1 MIEVKDVFAGYRR
14 GIDILQG
21 ISLKADKERITIII
35 GANGTGKST
44 LLKTI
49 YGFLR
54 PTRGKIYYNHED
66 ITGAKP
72 NWVSMKGISY
82 VMQRI
87 SIFPYLTVEENLEL
101 GGWAFRKNKKL
112 IKQRILENYDR
123 FPVLSQKRNAGAYS
137 LSGGTKRLLQIAR
150 GLMIDPGMLL
160 LDEPTAGLAPR
171 VAGHVYEILEKL
183 RSLERRGILL
193 VDQNVRQAMEIAD
206 YIHVIEMGKNKA
218 QGTRLDFN
226 TDLKEMIKDW
236 L

>member
-1 MIEVKDVFAGYRR
+1 M
-14 GIDILQG
+14 QG
-21 ISLKADKERITIII
+21 ISIKADKERITIII

-54 PTRGKIYYNHED
+54 PIKGKIYYNHED

-123 FPVLSQKRNAGAYS
+123 FPALSQKRNAGAYS
-137 LSGGTKRLLQIAR
+137 LSGGTQRLVQIAR